1 MSTVPTV
8 YPPLL
13 YVDDDAN
20 SREIVKLLIVKV
32 MKIPDITV
40 FEESQDFMEKVRALP
55 AVPAVIF
62 LDIQM
67 HPHDGFAMLKML
79 RSDTAYDKTRIVAM
93 TANVMATDVEAL
105 KAAGFNGLIGKPIV
119 RQVFPDLLRQI
130 LAGQSVWFIS

>member
-32 MKIPDITV
+32 MKIPDITI
-40 FEESQDFMEKVRALP
+40 FEESHDFMEKVRALP
-55 AVPAVIF
+55 AVPAVVF

-67 HPHDGFAMLKML
+67 RPHDGFAMLKML
-79 RSDTAYDKTRIVAM
+79 RSDTTYDKTRIVAM

-130 LAGQSVWFIS
+130 LAGQAVWFIS